1 MRSPKKEKNP
11 PEDPELVPLV
21 VPLDPP
27 LVVPVEPL
35 PLVVPLDPPLV
46 VPVEPLPLVVPLD
59 PPLVVPLDPPS
70 VPLDPPL
77 VVPLDP
83 PLVVPLEPPSVPLDP
98 PLVVPLDPPSV
109 PLDPPLVPLD
119 PPLVVALVSANDE
132 GGSDGWYSARPHTA
146 SPPTNST
153 APPLRLV
160 VAHNDCIGDGPS
172 ENASTAEILRMGT
185 RHRLQIGTKSSKFD
199 ANDRPVSLNQVIP
212 YDPGQN
218 RASTVPVTR

>member
-27 LVVPVEPL
+27 LVVPLDPPLVVPLDPPLVVPLEPL
-35 PLVVPLDPPLV
+35 PLVVPLDPPSVPLDPPLV

-59 PPLVVPLDPPS
+59 PPLVVPLDP
-70 VPLDPPL
+70 L
-77 VVPLDP
+77 
-83 PLVVPLEPPSVPLDP
+83 
-98 PLVVPLDPPSV
+98 PLVVPLDPPS
-109 PLDPPLVPLD
+109 VPLD

-132 GGSDGWYSARPHTA
+132 GGSEGWYSARPHTA